1 MPPCRFAFVALPLAA
16 CVSLLSAQQ
25 AAPAPAPAPA
35 AAPAATPVRAGR
47 PPVVPPAAQQIAA
60 AVLPVPEEYR
70 GSATVLGYASDG
82 TMRELRRGSGP
93 FICLASDPAGE
104 RFHVACYHRSLE
116 PFMARGR
123 ALRASGIKGAR
134 IDTLRFAEIRA
145 GRLELPKHPAALYSL
160 TGPAG
165 AFDPKTGTAPKA
177 RSLFVVYVPYAT
189 PETTGLPAKPLEGSP
204 WIMDPGTPKAHI
216 MFVPRM

>member
-1 MPPCRFAFVALPLAA
+1 MPVRRLALILLPLLVVA
-16 CVSLLSAQQ
+16 SLLPAQQ
-25 AAPAPAPAPA
+25 T
-35 AAPAATPVRAGR
+35 AATRTGGSSQ
-47 PPVVPPAAQQIAA
+47 VPPAAQQIAA
-60 AVLPVPEEYR
+60 AVLAAPEAYR
-70 GSATVLGYASDG
+70 ASATVLGYGPDG
-82 TMRELRRGSGP
+82 APRELRKGAGP
-93 FICLASDPAGE
+93 FVCLASDPAGE

-123 ALRASGIKGAR
+123 ALRARGTKGSEV
-134 IDTLRFAEIRA
+134 DTVRFAEIRA
-145 GRLELPKHPAALYSL
+145 GRLELPKQPAALYTL

-177 RSLFVVYVPYAT
+177 RALFVVYVPYAT
-189 PETTGLPAKPLEGSP
+189 PEATGLPAKPVEGSP